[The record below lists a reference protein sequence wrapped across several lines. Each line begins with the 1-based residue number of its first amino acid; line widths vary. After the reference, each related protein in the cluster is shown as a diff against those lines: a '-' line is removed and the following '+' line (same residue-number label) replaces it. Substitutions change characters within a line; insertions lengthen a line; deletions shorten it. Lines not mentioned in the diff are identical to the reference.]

1 MSKLPSISDALDE
14 KMVTSVIN
22 KKFNNFVPAFY
33 KFVSEWI
40 INAYSNFK
48 DIEMYMVLI
57 YLVNNDFKFYRKNGI
72 QVDYNTFYKD
82 KTLEIEEIKIIEIS
96 RDLQIPKESVRRKI
110 IYLEKIGVIKRTRK
124 KIFIDRSAYE
134 TVQPISAL
142 KNISYLISISSKIL
156 KQENEIPYYF
166 SSNEISEGIKKHFSF
181 CWYEFYKFIFSY
193 YFRWRKELGD
203 FETLCIGLLI
213 MSNASSNKD
222 LVIQDID
229 IEKWRKRI
237 SFADKVGLNSMSI
250 SDITGIPRPT
260 VVRKVNSLIKKGY
273 AKIDQKKLISINIEK
288 RVFSKTQKI
297 QEQTIKEISEL
308 IYKILNKTTIS

>member
-72 QVDYNTFYKD
+72 QVDYETFYKD

-110 IYLEKIGVIKRTRK
+110 IYLERIGVIKRTRK

-142 KNISYLISISSKIL
+142 KNMSYLISISSKIL

-203 FETLCIGLLI
+203 FETLSIGLLI

-229 IEKWRKRI
+229 IKKWSERI
-237 SFADKVGLNSMSI
+237 SYADKVGLNSMSI

-273 AKIDQKKLISINIEK
+273 AKIDQKKLISLSIEK
-288 RVFSKTQKI
+288 KVFLKTKKI
-297 QEQTIKEISEL
+297 QEQTIKEVSEL
-308 IYKILNKTTIS
+308 IYKILNKTTIN

>member
-82 KTLEIEEIKIIEIS
+82 KTLEIEEIKIIKIS

-142 KNISYLISISSKIL
+142 KNMSYLISISSKIL

-203 FETLCIGLLI
+203 FETLSIGLLI

-222 LVIQDID
+222 LVIQDIN
-229 IEKWRKRI
+229 IEKWSKRI
-237 SFADKVGLNSMSI
+237 SYADKVGLNSMSI

-273 AKIDQKKLISINIEK
+273 AKIDQKKLISLSIEK
-288 RVFSKTQKI
+288 KVFLKTKKI

-308 IYKILNKTTIS
+308 IYKILNKTTIN

>member
-1 MSKLPSISDALDE
+1 MSILPSISDALDE
-14 KMVTSVIN
+14 KKVTSVIN

-57 YLVNNDFKFYRKNGI
+57 YLVKSDFKFYRKNEI

-156 KQENEIPYYF
+156 KKENEIPNYF
-166 SSNEISEGIKKHFSF
+166 SSTEISDGIKKHFSF

-213 MSNASSNKD
+213 ISNASSNKD

-229 IEKWRKRI
+229 IEKWRRRI
-237 SFADKVGLNSMSI
+237 SYADKVGLNSMSI

-273 AKIDQKKLISINIEK
+273 AKIDQKKLISLNIEK
-288 RVFSKTQKI
+288 KVFSKTQKI
-297 QEQTIKEISEL
+297 QEQTIKEISQL
-308 IYKILNKTTIS
+308 IYKILNKTTIN

>member
-96 RDLQIPKESVRRKI
+96 RDLQIPKESIRRKI
-110 IYLEKIGVIKRTRK
+110 IYLEKKGVIKRTRK

-142 KNISYLISISSKIL
+142 KNLSNLISISSKIL
-156 KQENEIPYYF
+156 KQENQMTNSF
-166 SSNEISEGIKKHFSF
+166 SSTEISDGIKKHFSF

-203 FETLCIGLLI
+203 FETLSIGLLI
-213 MSNASSNKD
+213 ISNASSNRD
-222 LVIQDID
+222 LVLHDID

-273 AKIDQKKLISINIEK
+273 AKIDQKKLISLSIEK
-288 RVFSKTQKI
+288 KVFLKTKKI
-297 QEQTIKEISEL
+297 QEQTIKEVSVL
-308 IYKILNKTTIS
+308 IYKILNKTTIN

>member
-82 KTLEIEEIKIIEIS
+82 KTLEIEEIKIIKIS

-142 KNISYLISISSKIL
+142 KNMSYLISISSKIL
-156 KQENEIPYYF
+156 KQENEIPYSF
-166 SSNEISEGIKKHFSF
+166 SSNEISDGIKKHFSF

-203 FETLCIGLLI
+203 FETLSIGLLI

-222 LVIQDID
+222 LVIQDIN
-229 IEKWRKRI
+229 IEKWSKRI
-237 SFADKVGLNSMSI
+237 SYADKVGLNSMSI

-273 AKIDQKKLISINIEK
+273 AKIDQKKLISLSIEK
-288 RVFSKTQKI
+288 KVFLKTKKI

-308 IYKILNKTTIS
+308 IYKILNKTTIN

>member
-72 QVDYNTFYKD
+72 QVDYDTFYKD

-96 RDLQIPKESVRRKI
+96 RDLHIPKESVRRKI

-142 KNISYLISISSKIL
+142 KNLSYLISISSKIL
-156 KQENEIPYYF
+156 KQENKIPYYF
-166 SSNEISEGIKKHFSF
+166 SSNEISDGIKKHFSF

-203 FETLCIGLLI
+203 FETLSIGLLI

-229 IEKWRKRI
+229 IKKWSRRI
-237 SFADKVGLNSMSI
+237 SYADKVGLNSMSI

-273 AKIDQKKLISINIEK
+273 AKIDQKKLISLNIEK
-288 RVFSKTQKI
+288 KVFSKTQKI

-308 IYKILNKTTIS
+308 IYKILNKTTIN

>member
-1 MSKLPSISDALDE
+1 MNKLPSISDALDE

-48 DIEMYMVLI
+48 DIEMYMILI
-57 YLVNNDFKFYRKNGI
+57 YLVKSDFKFYRKNEI

-96 RDLQIPKESVRRKI
+96 RDLHIPKESVRRKI

-156 KQENEIPYYF
+156 KEENQIINSF
-166 SSNEISEGIKKHFSF
+166 SSTEISDGIKKHFSF

-203 FETLCIGLLI
+203 LETLCIALLLI
-213 MSNASSNKD
+213 SNASSNKD

-237 SFADKVGLNSMSI
+237 SYADKVGLNSMSI

-273 AKIDQKKLISINIEK
+273 AKIDQKKLISVSIEK
-288 RVFSKTQKI
+288 KVFSKTQKI
-297 QEQTIKEISEL
+297 QEKTIQEISEL
-308 IYKILNKTTIS
+308 IYKILNKTTIN

>member
-1 MSKLPSISDALDE
+1 MNILPSISDALDE
-14 KMVTSVIN
+14 KKVTSVIN

-96 RDLQIPKESVRRKI
+96 RDLQIPKESIRRKI
-110 IYLEKIGVIKRTRK
+110 IYLEKKGVIKRTRK
-124 KIFIDRSAYE
+124 KFFIDRSAYE

-142 KNISYLISISSKIL
+142 KNLSNLISISSKIL
-156 KQENEIPYYF
+156 KQENQMTNSF
-166 SSNEISEGIKKHFSF
+166 SSTEISDGIKKHFSF

-203 FETLCIGLLI
+203 FETLSIGLLI
-213 MSNASSNKD
+213 MSNASSNRD
-222 LVIQDID
+222 LVLHDID

-260 VVRKVNSLIKKGY
+260 VVRKINSLIKKGY

>member
-33 KFVSEWI
+33 KFLSEWI

-72 QVDYNTFYKD
+72 QVDYETFYKD

-142 KNISYLISISSKIL
+142 KNMSYLISISSKIL

-166 SSNEISEGIKKHFSF
+166 SSNEISDGIKKHFSF

-203 FETLCIGLLI
+203 FETLSIGLLI

-222 LVIQDID
+222 LVIQDIN
-229 IEKWRKRI
+229 IEKWSKRI
-237 SFADKVGLNSMSI
+237 SYADKVGLNSMSI

-273 AKIDQKKLISINIEK
+273 AKIDQKKLISLSIEK
-288 RVFSKTQKI
+288 KVFLKTKKI

-308 IYKILNKTTIS
+308 IYKILNITTIN

>member
-1 MSKLPSISDALDE
+1 MSTLPSISDALDE
-14 KMVTSVIN
+14 KKVTSVIN

-82 KTLEIEEIKIIEIS
+82 KTLEIEAIKIIEIS
-96 RDLQIPKESVRRKI
+96 RDLQMPKESVRRKI
-110 IYLEKIGVIKRTRK
+110 IYLEKIGVIRRTRK

-142 KNISYLISISSKIL
+142 KNISYLVSISSKIL
-156 KQENEIPYYF
+156 KQENKIPNSF
-166 SSNEISEGIKKHFSF
+166 SSNEITDTIKNNFSY

-193 YFRWRKELGD
+193 FFRWRKETKDL
-203 FETLCIGLLI
+203 ETLCVALLI
-213 MSNASSNKD
+213 ISNASSSKNFI
-222 LVIQDID
+222 IQDID
-229 IEKWRKRI
+229 IKKWRKQI
-237 SFADKVGLNSMSI
+237 SYADTVGLNSMSI
-250 SDITGIPRPT
+250 SEITGIPRPT
-260 VVRKVNSLIKKGY
+260 VVRKVNFLIKRGF
-273 AKIDQKKLISINIEK
+273 AKMDQKKLISLKIDEK
-288 RVFSKTQKI
+288 IFSKTQKI

-308 IYKILNKTTIS
+308 IYKILNKATIN

>member
-1 MSKLPSISDALDE
+1 MSILPSISDALDE
-14 KMVTSVIN
+14 KKVTSVIN

-33 KFVSEWI
+33 KFVSEWL

-72 QVDYNTFYKD
+72 QVDYNTFYKG

-142 KNISYLISISSKIL
+142 KNLSYLISVSSKIL
-156 KQENEIPYYF
+156 KQENQIPNSF
-166 SSNEISEGIKKHFSF
+166 SSTEISDGIKQYFSF

-203 FETLCIGLLI
+203 LEVLCIALLLI
-213 MSNASSNKD
+213 SNASSNKD

-229 IEKWRKRI
+229 IEIWRKRI

-250 SDITGIPRPT
+250 SEITGIPRPT

-273 AKIDQKKLISINIEK
+273 AKVDQKKLISVNIEK
-288 RVFSKTQKI
+288 KVFSKTQKI

>member
-1 MSKLPSISDALDE
+1 MSTLPSISDALDE
-14 KMVTSVIN
+14 KKVTSVIN

-57 YLVNNDFKFYRKNGI
+57 YLVNNDFKFYKKNGI
-72 QVDYNTFYKD
+72 QVNYDTFYKD

-124 KIFIDRSAYE
+124 KIFIDRSAYKK
-134 TVQPISAL
+134 VQPISAL
-142 KNISYLISISSKIL
+142 KNMSYLISISSKIL

-203 FETLCIGLLI
+203 FETLSIGLLI

-222 LVIQDID
+222 LVIQDIN
-229 IEKWRKRI
+229 IEKWSKRI
-237 SFADKVGLNSMSI
+237 SYADKVGLNSMSI

-273 AKIDQKKLISINIEK
+273 AKIDQKKLISLSIEK
-288 RVFSKTQKI
+288 KVFLKTKKI

-308 IYKILNKTTIS
+308 IYKVLNKTTIN

>member
-142 KNISYLISISSKIL
+142 KNMSYLISISSKIL
-156 KQENEIPYYF
+156 KQENEIPYSF
-166 SSNEISEGIKKHFSF
+166 SSNEISDGIKKHFSF

-203 FETLCIGLLI
+203 FETLSIGLLI

-222 LVIQDID
+222 LVIQDIN
-229 IEKWRKRI
+229 IEKWSKRI
-237 SFADKVGLNSMSI
+237 SYADKVGLNSMSI

-273 AKIDQKKLISINIEK
+273 AKIDQKKLISLSIEK
-288 RVFSKTQKI
+288 KVFSKTQKI

-308 IYKILNKTTIS
+308 IYKILNKTTIN

>member
-72 QVDYNTFYKD
+72 QVDYETFYKD

-203 FETLCIGLLI
+203 LEVLCIALLLI
-213 MSNASSNKD
+213 SNASSNKD
-222 LVIQDID
+222 LVIQDIN

-237 SFADKVGLNSMSI
+237 SYADKVGLNSMSI

-273 AKIDQKKLISINIEK
+273 AKIDQKKLISLSIEK
-288 RVFSKTQKI
+288 KVFLKTKKI

-308 IYKILNKTTIS
+308 IYKILNKTTIN

>member
-1 MSKLPSISDALDE
+1 MSVIPSISEALDE
-14 KMVTSVIN
+14 KKVTSAIN
-22 KKFNNFVPAFY
+22 KKFNNFVPFFY

-48 DIEMYMVLI
+48 DIEMYMILI
-57 YLVNNDFKFYRKNGI
+57 YFVNNVFKFYRRNGI

-82 KTLEIEEIKIIEIS
+82 ETLEIEEIKIIEIS

-134 TVQPISAL
+134 TVRPKSAL
-142 KNISYLISISSKIL
+142 KNISYLTSISSKIL
-156 KQENEIPYYF
+156 KQENQIQNSF
-166 SSNEISEGIKKHFSF
+166 SSTEISDGIKQHFSF

-203 FETLCIGLLI
+203 LETLCIALLI
-213 MSNASSNKD
+213 ISNASSNKD

-229 IEKWRKRI
+229 IEIWRKRI
-237 SFADKVGLNSMSI
+237 SYADKVGLNSMSI

-273 AKIDQKKLISINIEK
+273 TKVDQKKLISVNIEK
-288 RVFSKTQKI
+288 KVFSKTQKI

-308 IYKILNKTTIS
+308 IYKILNKATIS

>member
-72 QVDYNTFYKD
+72 QVDYDTFYKD

-96 RDLQIPKESVRRKI
+96 RDLHIPKESVRRKI

-156 KQENEIPYYF
+156 KKENEIPYYF
-166 SSNEISEGIKKHFSF
+166 SSNEISDGIKKHFSF
-181 CWYEFYKFIFSY
+181 CWYEFYKFIFYY

-203 FETLCIGLLI
+203 FETLCIGLLL

-222 LVIQDID
+222 LVIQDIN

-237 SFADKVGLNSMSI
+237 SYADKVGLNSMSI

-273 AKIDQKKLISINIEK
+273 AKIDQKKLISLNIEK
-288 RVFSKTQKI
+288 KVFSKTQKI
-297 QEQTIKEISEL
+297 QEQTIKEISQL
-308 IYKILNKTTIS
+308 IYKILNKTTIN

>member
-1 MSKLPSISDALDE
+1 MSTLPSISEALDE
-14 KMVTSVIN
+14 KKVTSAIN
-22 KKFNNFVPAFY
+22 KKFNNFVPVFY

-48 DIEMYMVLI
+48 DIEMYMILI

-72 QVDYNTFYKD
+72 QLDYDVFYKD
-82 KTLEIEEIKIIEIS
+82 KTLEINEIKIIEIS
-96 RDLQIPKESVRRKI
+96 KDLQIPRESVRRKI
-110 IYLEKIGVIKRTRK
+110 IHLEKIGVIKRTRK
-124 KIFIDRSAYE
+124 KIFIDRTAYE
-134 TVQPISAL
+134 TVRPISAL
-142 KNISYLISISSKIL
+142 KNISYLTSISSKIL
-156 KQENEIPYYF
+156 KQENKIPNSF
-166 SSNEISEGIKKHFSF
+166 SPKEISDTIKNNFTF

-203 FETLCIGLLI
+203 LETLCIAILI
-213 MSNASSNKD
+213 ISNASSNKD
-222 LVIQDID
+222 LIIQDID
-229 IEKWRKRI
+229 IKSWREKI
-237 SFADKVGLNSMSI
+237 SYADKIGLNSMSI

-273 AKIDQKKLISINIEK
+273 VKVDQKKLISINIEK
-288 RVFSKTQKI
+288 KVFSKTQKI

>member
-1 MSKLPSISDALDE
+1 MSILPSISDALDE
-14 KMVTSVIN
+14 KKVTSAIN

-48 DIEMYMVLI
+48 DIEMYMILI
-57 YLVNNDFKFYRKNGI
+57 YLVNNDFKFYKKNGI
-72 QVDYNTFYKD
+72 QVNYDTFYKD

-96 RDLQIPKESVRRKI
+96 RDLQMPKESVRRKI
-110 IYLEKIGVIKRTRK
+110 IYLEKIGVIRRTRK

-142 KNISYLISISSKIL
+142 KNLSYLISISSKIL
-156 KQENEIPYYF
+156 KQENEIPNSF
-166 SSNEISEGIKKHFSF
+166 SSTEISDGIKKHFSF

-193 YFRWRKELGD
+193 FFRWRKELKD
-203 FETLCIGLLI
+203 LETLCIALLVI
-213 MSNASSNKD
+213 SNASSNKNFI
-222 LVIQDID
+222 IQDID

-237 SFADKVGLNSMSI
+237 SYADTVGLNSMSI
-250 SDITGIPRPT
+250 SEITGIPRPT
-260 VVRKVNSLIKKGY
+260 VVRKVNFLIKGGF
-273 AKIDQKKLISINIEK
+273 AKMDQKKLISVNIDEK
-288 RVFSKTQKI
+288 IFSKTQKI

-308 IYKILNKTTIS
+308 IYKILNKTTIN

>member
-1 MSKLPSISDALDE
+1 MSTLPSISDELDE
-14 KMVTSVIN
+14 KKVTSVIN
-22 KKFNNFVPAFY
+22 RKFNNFVPAFY
-33 KFVSEWI
+33 KFVSEWL

-142 KNISYLISISSKIL
+142 KNLSYLISISSKIL
-156 KQENEIPYYF
+156 KQENQIPNSF
-166 SSNEISEGIKKHFSF
+166 SSIEISDGIKKHFSF
-181 CWYEFYKFIFSY
+181 CWYEFYKFIFYY

-229 IEKWRKRI
+229 IKKWSRRI
-237 SFADKVGLNSMSI
+237 SYADKVGLNSMSI

-260 VVRKVNSLIKKGY
+260 VDRKVNFLVKKGY
-273 AKIDQKKLISINIEK
+273 AKIDQKKLISLNIEK
-288 RVFSKTQKI
+288 KVFSKTQKI
-297 QEQTIKEISEL
+297 QEQTIKEISQL
-308 IYKILNKTTIS
+308 IYKILNKTTIN

>member
-1 MSKLPSISDALDE
+1 MNKLPSISDALDE

-96 RDLQIPKESVRRKI
+96 EALEIPKESVRRKI
-110 IYLEKIGVIKRTRK
+110 IILEKLGVLKRSRK
-124 KIFIDRSAYE
+124 KIFIDRTAYE
-134 TVQPISAL
+134 TVRPKRAL
-142 KNISYLISISSKIL
+142 KNISYLVSISSKIL
-156 KQENEIPYYF
+156 KQENKIPNFF
-166 SSNEISEGIKKHFSF
+166 SSEEISNTIKNNFSF

-193 YFRWRKELGD
+193 YLRWRKILGD
-203 FETLCIGLLI
+203 LETLSIALLI
-213 MSNASSNKD
+213 ISNASSNKD
-222 LVIQDID
+222 LIIQDID
-229 IEKWRKRI
+229 IVKWRKRI
-237 SFADKVGLNSMSI
+237 SHADKVGLNSMSI

-260 VVRKVNSLIKKGY
+260 VVRKVNSLIKQGY
-273 AKIDQKKLISINIEK
+273 ARMDKKKLISLSIEK
-288 RVFSKTQKI
+288 KVFSNTQKM
-297 QEQTIKEISEL
+297 QEQTVKDISVL
-308 IYKILNKTTIS
+308 IYKILNKASIN

>member
-1 MSKLPSISDALDE
+1 MSTLPSISDALDE
-14 KMVTSVIN
+14 KKVTSVIN
-22 KKFNNFVPAFY
+22 KKFNNFIPAFY

-96 RDLQIPKESVRRKI
+96 RDLHIPKESVRRKI

-134 TVQPISAL
+134 TVQPINAL
-142 KNISYLISISSKIL
+142 KNLSYLISISSKIL

-166 SSNEISEGIKKHFSF
+166 SSNEISDGIKKHFSF
-181 CWYEFYKFIFSY
+181 CWYEFYKFIFYY

-203 FETLCIGLLI
+203 LETLCIALLLI
-213 MSNASSNKD
+213 SNASSNKD
-222 LVIQDID
+222 LVLHDID

-237 SFADKVGLNSMSI
+237 SYADKVGLNSMSI

-260 VVRKVNSLIKKGY
+260 VVRKVSSLIKKGY
-273 AKIDQKKLISINIEK
+273 AKIDQKKLISLSIEK
-288 RVFSKTQKI
+288 KVFSKTQKL
-297 QEQTIKEISEL
+297 QEQTIKEISQL
-308 IYKILNKTTIS
+308 IYKILNKTTIN

>member
-1 MSKLPSISDALDE
+1 MSTLPSISEALDE
-14 KMVTSVIN
+14 KKVTSAIN

-72 QVDYNTFYKD
+72 QLDYDAFYKD
-82 KTLEIEEIKIIEIS
+82 KTLEINVIKIIEIS
-96 RDLQIPKESVRRKI
+96 KDLQIPRESVRRKI
-110 IYLEKIGVIKRTRK
+110 IHLEKIGVIKRTRK
-124 KIFIDRSAYE
+124 KIFIDRTAYE
-134 TVQPISAL
+134 TVRPESAL
-142 KNISYLISISSKIL
+142 KNISYLVSISSKIL
-156 KQENEIPYYF
+156 KQENKIPNFF
-166 SSNEISEGIKKHFSF
+166 SSEEISDTIKKNFSF

-193 YFRWRKELGD
+193 YFRWRKEFGD
-203 FETLCIGLLI
+203 LETLCIGLLLI
-213 MSNASSNKD
+213 SNASSNKD
-222 LVIQDID
+222 LVLHDID

-260 VVRKVNSLIKKGY
+260 VVRKVNFLIKKGY
-273 AKIDQKKLISINIEK
+273 AKIDQKKLISVSIEK
-288 RVFSKTQKI
+288 KVFSKTQKI
-297 QEQTIKEISEL
+297 QEQTIQEISEL
-308 IYKILNKTTIS
+308 IYKILNKTTIN

>member
-72 QVDYNTFYKD
+72 QVDYETFYKD

-142 KNISYLISISSKIL
+142 KNMSYLISISSKIL

-203 FETLCIGLLI
+203 FETLSIGLLI

-222 LVIQDID
+222 LVIQDIN
-229 IEKWRKRI
+229 IENWSKRI
-237 SFADKVGLNSMSI
+237 SYADKIGLNSMSI

-273 AKIDQKKLISINIEK
+273 AKIDQKKLISLSIEK
-288 RVFSKTQKI
+288 KVFLKTKKI

-308 IYKILNKTTIS
+308 IYKILNKTTIN

>member
-142 KNISYLISISSKIL
+142 KNLSNLISISSKIL
-156 KQENEIPYYF
+156 KQENQMTNSF
-166 SSNEISEGIKKHFSF
+166 SSTEISDGIKKHFSF

-203 FETLCIGLLI
+203 FETLSIGLLI
-213 MSNASSNKD
+213 ISNASSNRD
-222 LVIQDID
+222 LVLHDID

-273 AKIDQKKLISINIEK
+273 AKIDQKKLISLSIEK
-288 RVFSKTQKI
+288 KVFLKTKKI
-297 QEQTIKEISEL
+297 QEQTIKEVSVL
-308 IYKILNKTTIS
+308 IYKILNKTTIN

>member
-1 MSKLPSISDALDE
+1 MSTLPNISDALDE

-48 DIEMYMVLI
+48 YIEMYMVLI

-96 RDLQIPKESVRRKI
+96 RDLHIPKESVRRKI

-156 KQENEIPYYF
+156 KQENEIPNYF
-166 SSNEISEGIKKHFSF
+166 SSTEISEGIKKHFSF

-203 FETLCIGLLI
+203 LETLCIALLLI
-213 MSNASSNKD
+213 SNASSNKD
-222 LVIQDID
+222 LVLHDID

-237 SFADKVGLNSMSI
+237 SYADKVGLNSMSI

-273 AKIDQKKLISINIEK
+273 AKIDQKKLISVSIEK
-288 RVFSKTQKI
+288 KVFSNTQKM
-297 QEQTIKEISEL
+297 QERTVKEISEL
-308 IYKILNKTTIS
+308 IYKILNKTTIN

>member
-1 MSKLPSISDALDE
+1 MSILPSISDALDQ
-14 KMVTSVIN
+14 KKVTSVIY

-72 QVDYNTFYKD
+72 QVDYETFYKD

-142 KNISYLISISSKIL
+142 KNLSYLISISSKIL
-156 KQENEIPYYF
+156 KQENQIPNSF
-166 SSNEISEGIKKHFSF
+166 SSIEISDGIKKHFSF
-181 CWYEFYKFIFSY
+181 CWYEFYKFIFYY

-203 FETLCIGLLI
+203 FETLSIGLLI
-213 MSNASSNKD
+213 MFNASSNKD
-222 LVIQDID
+222 LVIQDIN
-229 IEKWRKRI
+229 IEKWSKRI
-237 SFADKVGLNSMSI
+237 SYADKVGLNSMSI

-273 AKIDQKKLISINIEK
+273 AKIDQKKLISLSIEK
-288 RVFSKTQKI
+288 KVFLKTKKI
-297 QEQTIKEISEL
+297 QEQTIKEISQL
-308 IYKILNKTTIS
+308 IYKILNKTTIN

>member
-1 MSKLPSISDALDE
+1 MSTLPSISDALNE

-33 KFVSEWI
+33 KFISEWI

-142 KNISYLISISSKIL
+142 KNMSYLISISSKIL

-203 FETLCIGLLI
+203 FETLSIGLLI

-222 LVIQDID
+222 LVIQDIN
-229 IEKWRKRI
+229 IEKWSKRI
-237 SFADKVGLNSMSI
+237 SYADKVGLNSMSI

-273 AKIDQKKLISINIEK
+273 AKIDQKKLISLNIEK
-288 RVFSKTQKI
+288 KVFSKTQKI

-308 IYKILNKTTIS
+308 IYKILNKTTIN

>member
-1 MSKLPSISDALDE
+1 MSTLPSISDELDE
-14 KMVTSVIN
+14 KKITSVIN
-22 KKFNNFVPAFY
+22 RKFNNFVPAFY
-33 KFVSEWI
+33 KFVSEWL

-142 KNISYLISISSKIL
+142 KNMSYLISISSKIL

-203 FETLCIGLLI
+203 FETLSIGLLI
-213 MSNASSNKD
+213 MFNASSNKD
-222 LVIQDID
+222 LVIQDIN
-229 IEKWRKRI
+229 IEKWSKRI
-237 SFADKVGLNSMSI
+237 SYADKVGLNSMSI

-273 AKIDQKKLISINIEK
+273 AKIDQKKLISLSIEK
-288 RVFSKTQKI
+288 KVFLKTKKI

-308 IYKILNKTTIS
+308 IYKILNKTTIN

>member
-1 MSKLPSISDALDE
+1 MSTLPSISDALDE
-14 KMVTSVIN
+14 KKVTSVIN
-22 KKFNNFVPAFY
+22 KKFNNFVPVFY

-57 YLVNNDFKFYRKNGI
+57 YLVNNDFKFFKKNGI

-96 RDLQIPKESVRRKI
+96 KDLQIPKESVRRKI

-142 KNISYLISISSKIL
+142 KNLSDLISISSKIL
-156 KQENEIPYYF
+156 KQENKIPNSF
-166 SSNEISEGIKKHFSF
+166 SSTEISDGIKKHFSF

-193 YFRWRKELGD
+193 FFRWRKELKD
-203 FETLCIGLLI
+203 LETLCIALLVI
-213 MSNASSNKD
+213 SNASSNKNFI
-222 LVIQDID
+222 IQDID

-237 SFADKVGLNSMSI
+237 SYADTVGLNSMSI
-250 SDITGIPRPT
+250 SEITGIPRPT
-260 VVRKVNSLIKKGY
+260 VVRKVNFLIKGGF
-273 AKIDQKKLISINIEK
+273 AKMDQKKLISVNIDEK
-288 RVFSKTQKI
+288 IFSKTQKI

-308 IYKILNKTTIS
+308 IYKILNKTTIN

>member
-72 QVDYNTFYKD
+72 QVDYETFYKD

-142 KNISYLISISSKIL
+142 KNLSYLISISSKIL

-166 SSNEISEGIKKHFSF
+166 SSNEISDGIKKHFSF

-203 FETLCIGLLI
+203 FETLSIGLLI

-222 LVIQDID
+222 LVIQDIN
-229 IEKWRKRI
+229 IEKWSKRI
-237 SFADKVGLNSMSI
+237 SYADKVGLNSMSI

-273 AKIDQKKLISINIEK
+273 AKIDQKKLISLSIEK
-288 RVFSKTQKI
+288 KVFLKTKKI

-308 IYKILNKTTIS
+308 IYKILNKTTIN

>member
-1 MSKLPSISDALDE
+1 MSTLPSISDALDE
-14 KMVTSVIN
+14 KKVTSVIN
-22 KKFNNFVPAFY
+22 KKFNNFIPAFY
-33 KFVSEWI
+33 KFVFEWI

-96 RDLQIPKESVRRKI
+96 RDLHIPKESVRRKI

-156 KQENEIPYYF
+156 KKENEIPNYF
-166 SSNEISEGIKKHFSF
+166 SSTEISEGIKKHFSF

-203 FETLCIGLLI
+203 LETLCIALLLI
-213 MSNASSNKD
+213 SNASSNKD
-222 LVIQDID
+222 LVLHDID

-237 SFADKVGLNSMSI
+237 SYADKVGLNSMSI

-260 VVRKVNSLIKKGY
+260 VVRKVNFLIKKGY
-273 AKIDQKKLISINIEK
+273 AKIDQKKLISVSIEK
-288 RVFSKTQKI
+288 KVFSNTQKM
-297 QEQTIKEISEL
+297 QERTVKEISEL
-308 IYKILNKTTIS
+308 IYKILNKTTIN

>member
-1 MSKLPSISDALDE
+1 MSTLPSISDALDE
-14 KMVTSVIN
+14 KKVTSVIN

-96 RDLQIPKESVRRKI
+96 RDLHIPKESIRRKI
-110 IYLEKIGVIKRTRK
+110 IYLEKKGVIKRTRK

-156 KQENEIPYYF
+156 KQENEIPNYF
-166 SSNEISEGIKKHFSF
+166 SSTEISDGIKKHFSF

-203 FETLCIGLLI
+203 LETLCIALLLI
-213 MSNASSNKD
+213 SNASSNKD
-222 LVIQDID
+222 LVLHDID

-237 SFADKVGLNSMSI
+237 SYADKVGLNSMSI

-273 AKIDQKKLISINIEK
+273 AKIDQKKLISLSIEK
-288 RVFSKTQKI
+288 KVFSNTQKM
-297 QEQTIKEISEL
+297 QERTVKEISEL
-308 IYKILNKTTIS
+308 IYKILNKTTIN

>member
-82 KTLEIEEIKIIEIS
+82 KTLEIEEIKIIKIS

-142 KNISYLISISSKIL
+142 KNMSYLISISSKIL
-156 KQENEIPYYF
+156 KQENEIPYSF
-166 SSNEISEGIKKHFSF
+166 SSNEISDGIKKHFSF

-203 FETLCIGLLI
+203 FETLSIGLLI

-222 LVIQDID
+222 LVIQDIN
-229 IEKWRKRI
+229 IEKWSKRI
-237 SFADKVGLNSMSI
+237 SYADKVGLNSMSI

-273 AKIDQKKLISINIEK
+273 AKIDQKKLISLSIEK
-288 RVFSKTQKI
+288 KVFSKTQKI

-308 IYKILNKTTIS
+308 IYKILNKTTIN